1 MQTKTTKLRFSPDDL
16 ADAKVRRAAEKAEK
30 AVEKADAAKAR
41 LPSKKLRTK
50 TTTAQAQGEKLRF
63 GKKEI
68 VVEETVK
75 KPAVIG
81 KKAAVKGAAASVS
94 GTVHKQASEYQ
105 DDNVGVQAVNE
116 TTGAAE
122 AAVQTGDTLRYSHKL
137 KNYHHAEK
145 LEARADKANVEALFQ
160 KEASKNPGAASNPFS
175 RWRQKQAIRK
185 EYAAMKAGKE
195 SAGTAASHAVGGGA
209 KAAQGAGKA
218 VKEGMNIGTWAVN
231 FVKSHGHVL
240 LVLGGLL
247 LVILIVA
254 GSISSCSVFMQGG
267 TNVVIDTS
275 YTAEDADILGAEEDY
290 ADLEAELQSRID
302 NIRTEYDGY
311 DEYNISCDQI
321 GHNPYELASYLTVM
335 FENYKRNEVQG
346 ALQDLFDLQYELEIE
361 EVVETRYRTETVT
374 ETDTYT
380 DPETGETETDTYTYE
395 IEVPY
400 DYYILNV
407 TLKNKS
413 MGTAISESGLNEDKM
428 QRYALLM
435 QTYGNKPEL
444 FAGNPNAIQVQDVLH
459 YDIPGEALTD
469 ERFRKMIT
477 EAEKYLGYPYVWGG
491 ASPST
496 SFDCSGF
503 VSWVINH
510 CGNGWNYGRLTAEG
524 LRQVCDIIP
533 ASEAKPGDLVFFQ
546 GTYNTS
552 GASHVAIYVGDNTML
567 HCGNPIQYAR
577 FDTPY
582 WRQHFY
588 CFGRI
593 R

>member
-75 KPAVIG
+75 KPAAIG
-81 KKAAVKGAAASVS
+81 KKAAAKGAAASVS
-94 GTVHKQASEYQ
+94 GAVHKQASEYQ

-218 VKEGMNIGTWAVN
+218 VKEGKNIGTWAVN
-231 FVKSHGHVL
+231 FAKSHGHVF

-275 YTAEDADILGAEEDY
+275 YTAEDADILGVEEDY
-290 ADLEAELQSRID
+290 KEMEAELQTRLD
-302 NIRTEYDGY
+302 NIEDEYDGY
-311 DEYNISCDQI
+311 DEYRISSDQI
-321 GHNPYELASYLTVM
+321 GHDPYELASYLTIV
-335 FENYKRNEVQG
+335 FQSYKRDQVQST
-346 ALQDLFDLQYELEIE
+346 LQELFDSQYELTVEE
-361 EVVETRYRTETVT
+361 EVEIRTREVEHSS
-374 ETDTYT
+374 T
-380 DPETGETETDTYTYE
+380 DPETGEEDTWTETEEYE
-395 IEVPY
+395 
-400 DYYILNV
+400 YYILNV
-407 TLKNKS
+407 NLKNNGLGK
-413 MGTAISESGLNEDKM
+413 AIMEAGLTEDEM
-428 QRYALLM
+428 SRYAVLM
-435 QTYGNKPEL
+435 QTYGNRREI
-444 FAGNPNAIQVQDVLH
+444 FGDNPYAVAVEDVLH

-469 ERFRKMIT
+469 EKFRRMIA
-477 EAEKYLGYPYVWGG
+477 EGEKYLGYPYVWGG
-491 ASPST
+491 SSPST

-503 VSWVINH
+503 VSWVVNH
-510 CGNGWNYGRLTAEG
+510 SGNGWSVGRQTAEG
-524 LRQVCDIIP
+524 LRQCCSIIP
-533 ASEAKPGDLVFFQ
+533 KSSAKPGDLIFFK

-552 GASHVAIYVGDNTML
+552 GASHVGIYVGDGMML
-567 HCGNPIQYAR
+567 HCGKPIQYASCE
-577 FDTPY
+577 TSY
-582 WRQHFY
+582 WQSHFY
-588 CFGRI
+588 CFGRLP
-593 R
+593 

>member
-75 KPAVIG
+75 KPAAIG
-81 KKAAVKGAAASVS
+81 KKAAAKGAAASVS
-94 GTVHKQASEYQ
+94 GAVHKQASEYQ

-145 LEARADKANVEALFQ
+145 LEAKADKANVEALFQ

-195 SAGTAASHAVGGGA
+195 SAGTAASHAVSGGA

-218 VKEGMNIGTWAVN
+218 AKEGKNIGTWAVN
-231 FVKSHGHVL
+231 VVKSHGHVL

-275 YTAEDADILGAEEDY
+275 YTAEDADILGVEEDY
-290 ADLEAELQSRID
+290 KEMEAELQTRLD
-302 NIRTEYDGY
+302 NIEDEYDGY
-311 DEYNISCDQI
+311 DEYRISSDQI
-321 GHNPYELASYLTVM
+321 GHDPYELASYLTIV
-335 FENYKRNEVQG
+335 FQSYKRDQVQST
-346 ALQDLFDLQYELEIE
+346 LQELFDSQYELTVEE
-361 EVVETRYRTETVT
+361 EVEIRTREVEHSS
-374 ETDTYT
+374 T
-380 DPETGETETDTYTYE
+380 DPETGEEDTWTETEEYE
-395 IEVPY
+395 
-400 DYYILNV
+400 YYILNV
-407 TLKNKS
+407 NLKNNGLGK
-413 MGTAISESGLNEDKM
+413 AIMEAGLTEDEM
-428 QRYALLM
+428 SRYAVLM
-435 QTYGNKPEL
+435 QTYGNRREI
-444 FAGNPNAIQVQDVLH
+444 FGDNPYAVAVEDVLH

-469 ERFRKMIT
+469 EKFRRMIA
-477 EAEKYLGYPYVWGG
+477 EGEKYLGYPYVWGG
-491 ASPST
+491 SSPST

-503 VSWVINH
+503 VSWVVNH
-510 CGNGWNYGRLTAEG
+510 SGNGWSVGRQTAEG
-524 LRQVCDIIP
+524 LRQCCSIIP
-533 ASEAKPGDLVFFQ
+533 KSSAKPGDLIFFK

-552 GASHVAIYVGDNTML
+552 GASHVGIYVGDGMML
-567 HCGNPIQYAR
+567 HCGKPIQYASCE
-577 FDTPY
+577 TSY
-582 WRQHFY
+582 WQSHFY
-588 CFGRI
+588 CFGRLP
-593 R
+593 

>member
-75 KPAVIG
+75 KPAAIG
-81 KKAAVKGAAASVS
+81 KKAAAKGAAASVS
-94 GTVHKQASEYQ
+94 GAVHKQASEYQ

-218 VKEGMNIGTWAVN
+218 VKEGKNIGTWAVN
-231 FVKSHGHVL
+231 FAKSHGHVF

-275 YTAEDADILGAEEDY
+275 YTAEDADILGVEEDY
-290 ADLEAELQSRID
+290 KEMEAELQTRLD
-302 NIRTEYDGY
+302 NIEDEYDGY
-311 DEYNISCDQI
+311 DEYRISSDQI
-321 GHNPYELASYLTVM
+321 GHDPYELASYLTIV
-335 FENYKRNEVQG
+335 FQSYKRDQVQST
-346 ALQDLFDLQYELEIE
+346 LQELFDSQYELTVEE
-361 EVVETRYRTETVT
+361 EVEIRTREVEHSS
-374 ETDTYT
+374 T
-380 DPETGETETDTYTYE
+380 DPETGEEDTWTETEEYE
-395 IEVPY
+395 
-400 DYYILNV
+400 YYILNV
-407 TLKNKS
+407 NLKNN
-413 MGTAISESGLNEDKM
+413 GLGKVIMEAGLTEDEM
-428 QRYALLM
+428 SRYAVLM
-435 QTYGNKPEL
+435 QTYGNRREI
-444 FAGNPNAIQVQDVLH
+444 FGDNPYAVAVEDVLH

-469 ERFRKMIT
+469 EKFRRMIA

-491 ASPST
+491 SSPST

-503 VSWVINH
+503 VSWVVNH
-510 CGNGWNYGRLTAEG
+510 SGNGWSVGRQTAEG
-524 LRQVCDIIP
+524 LRQCCSIIP
-533 ASEAKPGDLVFFQ
+533 KSSAKPGDLIFFK

-552 GASHVAIYVGDNTML
+552 GASHVGIYVGDGMML
-567 HCGNPIQYAR
+567 HCGKPIQYASCE
-577 FDTPY
+577 TSY
-582 WRQHFY
+582 WQSHFY
-588 CFGRI
+588 CFGRLP
-593 R
+593 

>member
-122 AAVQTGDTLRYSHKL
+122 AAVQTGDTLRYSYKL

-160 KEASKNPGAASNPFS
+160 KDASKNPGVASNPFS

-195 SAGTAASHAVGGGA
+195 SAGTAASHAVSGGA

-218 VKEGMNIGTWAVN
+218 AKEGKNIGTWAVN
-231 FVKSHGHVL
+231 VVKSHGHVL

-275 YTAEDADILGAEEDY
+275 YTAEDADILGVEEDY
-290 ADLEAELQSRID
+290 KEMEAELQTRLD
-302 NIRTEYDGY
+302 NIEDEYDGY
-311 DEYNISCDQI
+311 DEYRISSDQI
-321 GHNPYELASYLTVM
+321 GHDPYELASYLTIV
-335 FENYKRNEVQG
+335 FQSYKRDQVQST
-346 ALQDLFDLQYELEIE
+346 LQELFDSQYELTVEE
-361 EVVETRYRTETVT
+361 EVEIRTREVEHSS
-374 ETDTYT
+374 T
-380 DPETGETETDTYTYE
+380 DPETGEEDTWTETEEYE
-395 IEVPY
+395 
-400 DYYILNV
+400 YYILNV
-407 TLKNKS
+407 NLKNNGLGK
-413 MGTAISESGLNEDKM
+413 AIMEAGLTEDEM
-428 QRYALLM
+428 SRYAVLM
-435 QTYGNKPEL
+435 QTYGNRREI
-444 FAGNPNAIQVQDVLH
+444 FGDNPYAVAVEDVLH

-469 ERFRKMIT
+469 EKFRRMIA
-477 EAEKYLGYPYVWGG
+477 EGEKYLGYPYVWGG
-491 ASPST
+491 SSPST

-503 VSWVINH
+503 VSWVVNH
-510 CGNGWNYGRLTAEG
+510 SGNGWSVGRQTAEG
-524 LRQVCDIIP
+524 LRQCCSIIP
-533 ASEAKPGDLVFFQ
+533 KSSAKPGDLIFFK

-552 GASHVAIYVGDNTML
+552 GASHVGIYVGDGMML
-567 HCGNPIQYAR
+567 HCGKPIQYASCE
-577 FDTPY
+577 TSY
-582 WRQHFY
+582 WQSHFY
-588 CFGRI
+588 CFGRLP
-593 R
+593 

>member
-75 KPAVIG
+75 KPAAIG
-81 KKAAVKGAAASVS
+81 KKAAAKGAAASVS
-94 GTVHKQASEYQ
+94 GAVHKQASEYQ

-160 KEASKNPGAASNPFS
+160 KDASKNPGVASNPFS

-195 SAGTAASHAVGGGA
+195 SAGTAASHAVSGGS

-218 VKEGMNIGTWAVN
+218 VKEGKNIGTWAVN
-231 FVKSHGHVL
+231 FAKSHGHVF

-321 GHNPYELASYLTVM
+321 GHNPYELASYLTVI

-413 MGTAISESGLNEDKM
+413 MGTAISETGLNDDQM

-510 CGNGWNYGRLTAEG
+510 CGNGWSYGRLTAEG
-524 LRQVCDIIP
+524 LRQVCSIIP
-533 ASEAKPGDLVFFQ
+533 KSAAKPGDLIFFQ

-552 GASHVAIYVGDNTML
+552 GASHVGIYVGDGMMI
-567 HCGNPIQYAR
+567 HCGNPIQYAS
-577 FDTPY
+577 TETSY
-582 WRQHFY
+582 WQQHFY
-588 CFGRI
+588 CIGRLP
-593 R
+593 

>member
-16 ADAKVRRAAEKAEK
+16 ADTKVRRAAEKAEK

-75 KPAVIG
+75 KPAAIG
-81 KKAAVKGAAASVS
+81 KKAAAKGAAASVS
-94 GTVHKQASEYQ
+94 GAVHKQASEYQ

-195 SAGTAASHAVGGGA
+195 SAGTAASHAVGKGA
-209 KAAQGAGKA
+209 EAAKSAGKA
-218 VKEGMNIGTWAVN
+218 VKEGKSIGSCAVN

-240 LVLGGLL
+240 LMLGGLL

-254 GSISSCSVFMQGG
+254 GSISSCSVFIQGG

-275 YTAEDADILGAEEDY
+275 YTAEDADILGVEEDY
-290 ADLEAELQSRID
+290 KEMEAELQTRLD
-302 NIRTEYDGY
+302 NIEDEYDGY
-311 DEYNISCDQI
+311 DEYRISSDQI
-321 GHNPYELASYLTVM
+321 GHDPYELASYLTIV
-335 FENYKRNEVQG
+335 FQSYKRDQVQST
-346 ALQDLFDLQYELEIE
+346 LQELFDSQYELTVEE
-361 EVVETRYRTETVT
+361 EVEIRTREVEHSS
-374 ETDTYT
+374 T
-380 DPETGETETDTYTYE
+380 DPETGEEDTWTETEEYE
-395 IEVPY
+395 
-400 DYYILNV
+400 YYILNV
-407 TLKNKS
+407 NLKNNGLGK
-413 MGTAISESGLNEDKM
+413 AIMEAGLTEDEM
-428 QRYALLM
+428 SRYAVLM
-435 QTYGNKPEL
+435 QTYGNRREI
-444 FAGNPNAIQVQDVLH
+444 FGDNPYAVAVEDVLH

-469 ERFRKMIT
+469 EKFRRMIA
-477 EAEKYLGYPYVWGG
+477 EGEKYLGYPYVWGG
-491 ASPST
+491 SSPST

-503 VSWVINH
+503 VSWVVNH
-510 CGNGWNYGRLTAEG
+510 SGNGWSVGRQTAEG
-524 LRQVCDIIP
+524 LRQCCSIIP
-533 ASEAKPGDLVFFQ
+533 RSEAKPGDLIFFK

-552 GASHVAIYVGDNTML
+552 GASHVGIYVGDGMML
-567 HCGNPIQYAR
+567 HCGKPIQYASCE
-577 FDTPY
+577 TSY
-582 WRQHFY
+582 WQSHFY
-588 CFGRI
+588 CFGRLS
-593 R
+593 

>member
-50 TTTAQAQGEKLRF
+50 TTIAQAQGEKLRF

-75 KPAVIG
+75 KPAAIG
-81 KKAAVKGAAASVS
+81 KKAAAKGAAASVS
-94 GTVHKQASEYQ
+94 GAVHKQASEYQ
-105 DDNVGVQAVNE
+105 DDNVGVQAINE

-160 KEASKNPGAASNPFS
+160 KEASKNPGVASNPFS
-175 RWRQKQAIRK
+175 RWQQKQAIRK

-195 SAGTAASHAVGGGA
+195 SAGTAASHAVGGGS

-218 VKEGMNIGTWAVN
+218 VKEGKNIGTWAVN

-346 ALQDLFDLQYELEIE
+346 VLQDLFDLQYELEIE